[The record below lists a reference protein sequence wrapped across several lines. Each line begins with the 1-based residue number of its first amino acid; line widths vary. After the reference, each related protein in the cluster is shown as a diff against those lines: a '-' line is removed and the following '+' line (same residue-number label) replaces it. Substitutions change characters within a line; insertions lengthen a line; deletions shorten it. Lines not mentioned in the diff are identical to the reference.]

1 MSRGENSSIIFVLG
15 GARSGKSRFAESLCQ
30 APRTYI
36 ATAQAFDEE
45 MIKRI
50 AQHQSDRGKE
60 WHTLE
65 APIDLV
71 GALRLAKGDVLLDCL
86 TLWLNNL
93 LMAEKD
99 VQAALDGLLAQ
110 LQINRQKLVIVSNEL
125 GLGLVPE
132 HGLSRRF
139 RDLHGLMN
147 QQVAAIA
154 DCVVFT
160 IAGIPQVIKGQLP
173 V

>member
-1 MSRGENSSIIFVLG
+1 MSIIFVLG

-36 ATAQAFDEE
+36 ATAQAFDDE

-50 AQHQSDRGKE
+50 AVHQSDRGKE

-65 APIDLV
+65 APLDLV
-71 GALRLAKGDVLLDCL
+71 GALSEAKGDVLLDCL
-86 TLWLNNL
+86 TIWLNNL

-99 VQAALDGLLAQ
+99 VQASLDGLLAQ
-110 LQINRQKLVIVSNEL
+110 LQINSQKLVIVSNEL

-173 V
+173 EVPQER